1 MKQNKMFILSI
12 VLIIVGFIGGGLFAI
27 ANSIN
32 ILAKETSKNP
42 IPADYSICGI
52 ILFILLILAII
63 GMILLICTLFS
74 NKENDKK

>member
-12 VLIIVGFIGGGLFAI
+12 VLITVGFIGGGLFAI

-32 ILAKETSKNP
+32 ILAKEPSKNP

>member
-1 MKQNKMFILSI
+1 MKQNKLFILSI
-12 VLIIVGFIGGGLFAI
+12 VLITVGFIGGGLFAI

>member
-12 VLIIVGFIGGGLFAI
+12 VLIAVGFIGGGLFAI

>member
-12 VLIIVGFIGGGLFAI
+12 VLIVVGFIGGGLFAI

>member
-12 VLIIVGFIGGGLFAI
+12 VLITVGFIGGGLFAI

-52 ILFILLILAII
+52 YYLYY
-63 GMILLICTLFS
+63 
-74 NKENDKK
+74 

>member
-1 MKQNKMFILSI
+1 MKQDKMFILSI
-12 VLIIVGFIGGGLFAI
+12 VLITVGFIGGGLFAI

>member
-12 VLIIVGFIGGGLFAI
+12 VLITVGFIGGGLFAI

>member
-12 VLIIVGFIGGGLFAI
+12 VLITVGFIGGGLFAI

-63 GMILLICTLFS
+63 GMILLK
-74 NKENDKK
+74 NYW

>member
-12 VLIIVGFIGGGLFAI
+12 VLITVGFIGGGLFAI

-32 ILAKETSKNP
+32 ILTKETSKNP

>member
-1 MKQNKMFILSI
+1 MKQNEMFILSI
-12 VLIIVGFIGGGLFAI
+12 VLITVGFIGGGLFAI

-32 ILAKETSKNP
+32 ILSKETSKNP

-63 GMILLICTLFS
+63 GMLLLICTLFS

>member
-12 VLIIVGFIGGGLFAI
+12 VLIMVGFIGGGLFAI

-52 ILFILLILAII
+52 ILFILLIMAII

-74 NKENDKK
+74 NKENSEK

>member
-1 MKQNKMFILSI
+1 MFILSI
-12 VLIIVGFIGGGLFAI
+12 VLITVGFIGGGLFAI